1 MCQILTQSQIYTPQN
16 KHDIEAY
23 QKGSLAQIVR
33 CFTTLQFDLCKCMY
47 FFKLLVLSAIHA
59 YSIKNQIK
67 HVTKRAVPISQR
79 QPLFDVFGAHFV
91 FVGFVCVCCVLHF
104 CLFWEGW
111 YLTSISLNDIHVFSQ
126 FQVFAFAHRRIKY
139 SSFHLSLFIQYI

>member
-1 MCQILTQSQIYTPQN
+1 MQIYVF
-16 KHDIEAY
+16 
-23 QKGSLAQIVR
+23 L
-33 CFTTLQFDLCKCMY
+33 
-47 FFKLLVLSAIHA
+47 KLLVLSAIHA

-79 QPLFDVFGAHFV
+79 QPLLMFLELILFLWVLC
-91 FVGFVCVCCVLHF
+91 VCVCVLHF

-126 FQVFAFAHRRIKY
+126 F
-139 SSFHLSLFIQYI
+139 